1 MVSRRTVLVGLGA
14 TVAGGGALIATGAFT
29 TVEAERTLTLETASD
44 DDAFLGLQIRDDL
57 AVDDADMIAMDFDE
71 APGFNLQAFTRLDK
85 VLLVT
90 NNGTQ
95 EDVEVTFEVES
106 VAGSSDSSYDDVF
119 DFVENNDDDFDDGDG
134 GVSPDGLPLNPGDSA
149 AFDLELELRESHL
162 TGDAATWAAG
172 LEAEDDFDIVITIT
186 AEVDS

>member
-1 MVSRRTVLVGLGA
+1 MVSRRTFLVGIGA
-14 TVAGGGALIATGAFT
+14 TAAGGGALIATGAFT

-57 AVDDADMIAMDFDE
+57 AAEGDMIGLDFDN

-119 DFVENNDDDFDDGDG
+119 DFVENNDGTFDDGDG
-134 GVSPDGLPLNPGDSA
+134 GVSPDGLSLNPGDSA

-186 AEVDS
+186 AEAQ